1 MYLKNIYTKKIK
13 RMQHKQLR
21 LAILSRNKSLYS
33 TKRLVEAIEY
43 KSHEAL
49 ILDHLK
55 CDIVIEQD
63 KPAIYYMGDKVKNV
77 DAIIPRIG
85 ASVTFYGAA
94 VVRQFEM
101 MDVLTAVDSQ
111 ALVRSRDKLRSLQ
124 ILARANVGMPK
135 TVFTNYSKEVKKIID
150 SVGGAPLIVKLLEG
164 TQGYGVVLAP
174 TRKAAESII
183 EAFHSMKAR
192 VIVQEFI
199 EEAKGADIRA
209 FVIGNKVVGSMKR
222 QGKEGEFRSNLHQ
235 GGSGT
240 LVKLTKRERE
250 VALTAAKSMGLAIA
264 GVDMLQSARG
274 PLVLEVNSSPGL
286 EGIEK
291 TTNKDIASEII
302 NYLLKRIDKTNSKTP
317 GRRQIKS
324 NA

>member
-1 MYLKNIYTKKIK
+1 MKIG
-13 RMQHKQLR
+13 
-21 LAILSRNKSLYS
+21 ILSRNANLYS
-33 TKRLVEAIEY
+33 TRRLVEAIEA
-43 KSHEAL
+43 KGHEAQV
-49 ILDHLK
+49 IDHLK

-63 KPAIYYMGDKVKNV
+63 RPTVYYKGENLSNL
-77 DAIIPRIG
+77 DAVIPRIG
-85 ASVTFYGAA
+85 ASVTFYGTA

-101 MDVLTAVDSQ
+101 MNIFSAVESQ

-124 ILARANVGMPK
+124 ILAKAGVGLPK
-135 TVFTNYSKEVKKIID
+135 TVFTNYSKEVNKLID

-174 TRKAAESII
+174 TKKAAQSII

-199 EEAKGADIRA
+199 QESKGADIRA
-209 FVIGNKVVGSMKR
+209 FIVNGKVVGAMKR

-235 GGSGT
+235 GGTGS
-240 LVKLTKRERE
+240 LIKLSKKERE
-250 VALTAAKSMGLAIA
+250 AALTAAQAMGLPIA
-264 GVDMLQSARG
+264 GVDMLQSERG
-274 PLVLEVNSSPGL
+274 PLILEVNSSPGL

-291 TTNKDIASEII
+291 ATDKDIASSII
-302 NYLLKRIDKTNSKTP
+302 RYVTSMVDAQKNNPSKRRK
-317 GRRQIKS
+317 IKS

>member
-1 MYLKNIYTKKIK
+1 MKSG
-13 RMQHKQLR
+13 QLR
-21 LAILSRNKSLYS
+21 IAILSRNRTLYS
-33 TKRLVEAIEY
+33 TKRLVEAIE
-43 KSHEAL
+43 KRGHRAVV
-49 ILDHLK
+49 LDHLK

-63 KPAIYYMGDKVKNV
+63 RPTIFYHGDEVKDV

-101 MDVLTAVDSQ
+101 MNIPTVVESQ

-124 ILARANVGMPK
+124 ILARSNVGMPK
-135 TVFTNYSKEVKKIID
+135 TVFTNYSKEVTKIID

-174 TRKAAESII
+174 TKKAAESMI

-199 EEAKGADIRA
+199 SEAKGADIRA
-209 FVIGNKVVGSMKR
+209 FIIGNRVVGAMKR
-222 QGKEGEFRSNLHQ
+222 QGKEGEFRSNIHQ
-235 GGSGT
+235 GGSGEII
-240 LVKLTKRERE
+240 KLSKKERE
-250 VALTAAKSMGLAIA
+250 VALTAAKAMNLTIA
-264 GVDMLQSARG
+264 GVDLLQSDRG

-286 EGIEK
+286 QGIEK
-291 TTNKDIASEII
+291 ATKKDIAIEIVKYVEKMI
-302 NYLLKRIDKTNSKTP
+302 ELSNDRNKGN
-317 GRRQIKS
+317 RRKIKS